1 MTNLH
6 KARWLKTVSSVH
18 SARDHALWGVA
29 EQPVPAPCHTG
40 RCSSEEPGREAAVKP
55 LRARLGSRR
64 WPVVPPQVLKP
75 LGSCKASAPP
85 SSAPASPGAPCR
97 RGGSA
102 LNKPPGS
109 PLSLPPGRRV
119 PGACGLLAPRCA
131 ARAGLVL
138 LRGDEPSRCTSS
150 PRRLWFFTRLCPEE
164 RELLER
170 RRCGLQASPD
180 SSVSKAN
187 VVPNK
192 RPARADTG

>member
-1 MTNLH
+1 MHTLGWLHHKRIERARDPVTDSVVTNLH
-6 KARWLKTVSSVH
+6 KARWLKTVSGVH

-55 LRARLGSRR
+55 LRARLRSRR

-109 PLSLPPGRRV
+109 PES
-119 PGACGLLAPRCA
+119 
-131 ARAGLVL
+131 
-138 LRGDEPSRCTSS
+138 PSRTQSS
-150 PRRLWFFTRLCPEE
+150 GGLWFAGAPLCRESWTRPPS
-164 RELLER
+164 
-170 RRCGLQASPD
+170 G
-180 SSVSKAN
+180 
-187 VVPNK
+187 
-192 RPARADTG
+192 